1 MLREKE
7 IAKHAYDMEA
17 NATPTTLFGENSMA
31 LTSARKRKLEQEDS
45 VALPT
50 ASCRRQTPAA
60 KEEAAF
66 PGAALIDAIQ
76 KKADSEDMKPREV
89 AALLGISPAHYSF
102 LTTGRRRV
110 AKLDDEVLRAAA
122 EFLGKPL
129 VEVDH
134 LAEKRKLEDYYFQ
147 GDLEERLDKIH
158 EFMRAD
164 PIYGSLCLSKKMWG
178 EIPTEAKVL
187 IGTMYET
194 HARTNLLPRPKLRP
208 IVHE

>member
-1 MLREKE
+1 M
-7 IAKHAYDMEA
+7 
-17 NATPTTLFGENSMA
+17 PV
-31 LTSARKRKLEQEDS
+31 TSARKRKLEQYDA
-45 VALPT
+45 VDLP
-50 ASCRRQTPAA
+50 SSRSRGQTPADD
-60 KEEAAF
+60 EEAAF

-76 KKADSEDMKPREV
+76 KKADSEKMKPREV

-110 AKLDDEVLRAAA
+110 SKLDDEVLRAAA
-122 EFLGKPL
+122 DFLGKPL

-134 LAEKRKLEDYYFQ
+134 LAEKRKLEDYYYQ

-158 EFMRAD
+158 EFMKAD
-164 PIYGSLCLSKKMWG
+164 PIYGSLCLSKKMWA
-178 EIPTEAKVL
+178 ELPTEAKVL

-194 HARTNLLPRPKLRP
+194 HARTSLLPRPKLRP